1 MTDHTKYLII
11 GGGLAGGYAVQGI
24 RKLDTSGRL
33 VLVTEE
39 NELPYDRVPLSKT
52 YLAGRLSRE
61 SVFLKKPDF
70 YSEQRVE
77 ILAGRSASKLD
88 ISARSLV
95 ISSPDGSSSEIT
107 FERLLLATGGRPKRL
122 RIPGGDL
129 SGVHYLRTIQ
139 DSESIKFAME
149 SSYKAVVVGGGF
161 IGCEVAA
168 ALASKGLQ
176 TTLLE
181 LGQYVLNLAIDEET
195 GRWITEFLTRNG
207 VKVLTGTSASKILG
221 NGGALT
227 GVQTSANEIIEAD
240 LVVVGVGIQ
249 PNVELASEAG
259 LRTDDGIV
267 VNEYLETEVEGV
279 FAAGDAARFYSPIF
293 EKHLR
298 VEHYDVA
305 VKHGRLAGGNMA
317 GQRQAFSELPH
328 FFSNLFNIRINVY
341 GDMTERARKLRR
353 GVPDFAKGGGFA
365 QFYMRGDK
373 RIGAFLEIGRPLDEV
388 QTCRRLVSSGR
399 VIEDPSR
406 LSDESY
412 DLNQLLT

>member
-39 NELPYDRVPLSKT
+39 NEFPYDRVPLSKT

-181 LGQYVLNLAIDEET
+181 LGQYVLSLAIDEET
-195 GRWITEFLTRNG
+195 GRWITEFRTRNG
-207 VKVLTGTSASKILG
+207 VKVLTGSS
-221 NGGALT
+221 
-227 GVQTSANEIIEAD
+227 
-240 LVVVGVGIQ
+240 
-249 PNVELASEAG
+249 
-259 LRTDDGIV
+259 
-267 VNEYLETEVEGV
+267 
-279 FAAGDAARFYSPIF
+279 
-293 EKHLR
+293 
-298 VEHYDVA
+298 
-305 VKHGRLAGGNMA
+305 
-317 GQRQAFSELPH
+317 
-328 FFSNLFNIRINVY
+328 
-341 GDMTERARKLRR
+341 ARKLRR

-388 QTCRRLVSSGR
+388 QTCRRLVSSRR